1 MERKTIGCAPAVDLR
16 RPTAPVCT
24 IAAVAVALLIATTGC
39 RGTRHGQV
47 LTIDVPAPA
56 LQGSVFPNGARQPCL
71 VYLPPSYEGTTGRYP
86 VLYYLPGFTT
96 SVDEYTDG
104 SFDGFELGESMD
116 LLIGSGVIR
125 EMIVVIPNGRNFL
138 GGSFFANSPVTGD
151 WEDFITK
158 DVVRFIDE
166 NYRSLGRPEARAI
179 SGESMGGFGALTIA
193 MKHSSIFRQVYAL
206 SPGIFAPGGLSEC
219 GMSTPDRIEARLTWQ
234 AMLDQLPQEE
244 ALARFR
250 QHVADLYATGRRFP
264 YHWAFGYAYG
274 AAFAPDPQGKVP
286 FSRFPWVR
294 NGDRVQVDH
303 EAYQLFENGFG
314 GWEAKVAEHAA
325 SLKALDGIVIDYGR
339 NDRLEWIPRGC
350 VHLSEVMQAAGIPHE
365 LRAHDGG
372 HIDRWRERMETQALP
387 FVSDR
392 FNSH

>member
-1 MERKTIGCAPAVDLR
+1 MEKIGSAAGVDRR
-16 RPTAPVCT
+16 RPAPRVCAT
-24 IAAVAVALLIATTGC
+24 TAVAVMLLFATAGC
-39 RGTRHGQV
+39 PGARQGRV
-47 LTIDVPAPA
+47 LTVDVPAPA
-56 LQGSVFPNGARQPCL
+56 LQGSVFPNDAQQPCL
-71 VYLPPSYEGTTGRYP
+71 VYLPPSYDGTTGRYP
-86 VLYYLPGFTT
+86 VLYHLPGFTT
-96 SVDEYTDG
+96 SVDEYVDG

-138 GGSFFANSPVTGD
+138 GGSFFVNSPVTGD
-151 WEDFITK
+151 WEDFIAE
-158 DVVRFIDE
+158 DVVRFIDQS
-166 NYRSLGRPEARAI
+166 YRTLSRPEARAI

-193 MKHSSIFRQVYAL
+193 MKHSSVFRHVYAL

-219 GMSTPDRIEARLTWQ
+219 GMSTPDRIESRLIWQ

-274 AAFAPDPQGKVP
+274 VAFAPDPQGKVP
-286 FSRFPWVR
+286 FSHFPWVR

-303 EAYQLFENGFG
+303 DAYQLFENGFG

-339 NDRLEWIPRGC
+339 NDRLAWIPRGC
-350 VHLSEVMQAAGIPHE
+350 EHLSGVMQAAGIPHE